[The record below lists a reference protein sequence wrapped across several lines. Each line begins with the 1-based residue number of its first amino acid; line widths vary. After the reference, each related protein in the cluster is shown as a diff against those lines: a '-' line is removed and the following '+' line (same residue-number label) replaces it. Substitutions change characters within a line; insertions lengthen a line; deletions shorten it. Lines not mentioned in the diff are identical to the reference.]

1 MYESELTKFMRE
13 YLKKHPEEVE
23 SQRIGRAVWWDK
35 TPAERAPLPPLGH
48 APKAGGNEATFVAPE
63 DEKE

>member
-23 SQRIGRAVWWDK
+23 SQRQGRAIWWDK
-35 TPAERAPLPPLGH
+35 APAERAPLPPMGH
-48 APKAGGNEATFVAPE
+48 SPKAGGNEATFVAPE